1 MSLVIV
7 TPVKD
12 LIANNRADYFERL
25 ANSIHQQTYKDI
37 THLIIAGPSVDDTK
51 AYIEK
56 YAKKY
61 QNVKISYQETKN
73 KWHAMNLGLKEAKG
87 DYIQF
92 LEDDDFLSDPDA
104 LKEMIDLIEKQEAL
118 FCFAPVWVQPDIGN
132 RYLRKV
138 YLDAFLA
145 VEPFALASMVC
156 DMNFAK
162 DMLLFDE
169 DMTYMAS
176 TGFILRAILSGAK
189 GINIE
194 KPLVSICLHN
204 RTKTDLRKM
213 SETCK
218 KEMLQLDEQFF
229 LDFAGIT
236 KKELEAIVEE
246 GRIPG
251 GFLDVV
257 LMFVHPSFKT
267 SIEKAV
273 WEYHHRFDGLLDYV
287 KKGYDKIYVPLIGMG
302 DALIFSAVA
311 HEIFKQTGKKV
322 LVGHKNAEIFEN
334 NPYVEATDAL
344 YETPEKMTVEDIE
357 FLKNNN
363 LDIQYVTYWLSR
375 PIKDHPL
382 NFFLTYP
389 KEHSIARSYSVCG
402 YSGKIDIKPEMYLT
416 EKEKSFGRFFPKDRK
431 QIAIMNSALEMK
443 KQYPY
448 FQQIVDA
455 LKDEY
460 DFVQIGAPEDTVLKN
475 TKENTV
481 GKLTLR
487 QTAGVL
493 YNSDLFVGQIGGLM
507 HMARAVDCPAVI
519 AYSSAEPDYLAR
531 YIANVNVGP
540 ENKCLLSQTGVCDVS
555 CNPCL
560 NENRYCCCHTIPVQ
574 KMIDGIR
581 EQLKRGKE
589 NLPIEV
595 AEVKA
600 DPFKNSINEYFR
612 RFNHVFKLDNL

>member
-7 TPVKD
+7 TPIKD
-12 LIANNRADYFERL
+12 LIINNRVDYFNRL
-25 ANSIHQQTYKDI
+25 VDSIHQQTYKDI
-37 THLIIAGPSVDDTK
+37 THLLVLGQSTDDTK
-51 AYIEK
+51 IYIEK

-61 QNVKISYQETKN
+61 PNVKISYQETKN
-73 KWHAMNLGLKEAKG
+73 KWHAMNLGLEAAKG

-92 LEDDDFLSDPDA
+92 LEDDDFLSDPNA
-104 LKEMIDLIEKQEAL
+104 LKVMIDKIEKEEAL
-118 FCFAPVWVQPDIGN
+118 FCFSPVWVQPDIGN

-145 VEPFALASMVC
+145 VEPFALASMIC
-156 DMNFAK
+156 NIKFAK

-169 DMTYMAS
+169 ELKYMAS
-176 TGFILRAILSGAK
+176 TGFILRAILSGGK
-189 GINIE
+189 GVEVE
-194 KPLVSICLHN
+194 KALVSISLHN
-204 RTKTDLRKM
+204 RTKNDFKKM
-213 SETCK
+213 LETCRQ
-218 KEMLQLDEQFF
+218 EMLQLDEQF
-229 LDFAGIT
+229 LLGFAGIT
-236 KKELEAIVEE
+236 KAELETIVNE

-251 GFLDVV
+251 GFLDVI
-257 LMFVHPSFKT
+257 LNFIHPSFKEN
-267 SIEKAV
+267 IEKTV
-273 WEYHHRFDGLLDYV
+273 WEYHHRFDELLNYV
-287 KKGYDKIYVPLIGMG
+287 KKGYNKIYIPLIGMG

-322 LVGHKNAEIFEN
+322 LVGHKNAEVFEN
-334 NPYVEATDAL
+334 NPYVEATDTI
-344 YETPEKMTVEDIE
+344 YETPEKMTAEDIE

-375 PIKDHPL
+375 PIKGQPL

-402 YSGKIDIKPEMYLT
+402 YSGKINIKPEMYLT
-416 EKEKSFGRFFPKDRK
+416 KEEKSFGRFFPKDRK

-448 FQQIVDA
+448 FQQIVDE

-460 DFVQIGAPEDTVLKN
+460 DFIQIGALEDAVLKN
-475 TKENTV
+475 TKENVV

-531 YIANVNVGP
+531 YIANINVGP
-540 ENKCLLSQTGVCDVS
+540 ENKCMLSQTGVCDVS

-560 NENRYCCCHTIPVQ
+560 NENRYCCCYTIPVQ

-581 EQLKRGKE
+581 EQLRKGKD
-589 NLPIEV
+589 NLPVEV
-595 AEVKA
+595 AEVRA

-612 RFNHVFKLDNL
+612 RFNHAFKLNNL